1 MQRSDLAKFDLP
13 DSPGVYFFMRGG
25 DILYIGKATS
35 LQDRVRSYFAKD
47 LAAARSTAIAAMVE
61 RADEVRFVK
70 ADSVLEALIVE
81 ANLIK
86 KHQPPYNTD
95 ERDNKSFN
103 YLVITKEP
111 FPRIL
116 TIRGRELFDP
126 AAKKDFVVK
135 HLFGPYPHGGSLK
148 EALKIVRKIFPYR
161 DTCTPCESGEV
172 RLPQGITAKDRWG
185 SQTSPKS
192 GSGRCR
198 PCFNAQ
204 IGLCP
209 GVCSGQCSRLEY
221 AHNVRNITDLFKGN
235 FHGLKQRLIRE
246 MREAA
251 DDERFEEASA
261 IRRQVTTLEHIRDV
275 SLIKDDARIAP
286 GGSVRIEGYDVAH
299 TSGKETV
306 GVMTVVDG
314 GEALTSDYRKFKI
327 RTVGNDDPA
336 ALQEILER
344 RLAHTEWRYPKLIV
358 VDGGFTQLRRA
369 QAVLRKAGVAIPV
382 VGVVKDDRHKPVR
395 LIGDAKAASLFE
407 KDILLVNAEAHRF
420 AIEWHRKK
428 LRGRLTI

>member
-1 MQRSDLAKFDLP
+1 MQREDLARFDLP
-13 DSPGVYFFMRGG
+13 DTPGVYFFMRSG

-35 LQDRVRSYFAKD
+35 LQDRVRSYFSKD
-47 LAAARSTAIAAMVE
+47 LAATRSPAIAAMVE
-61 RADEVRFVK
+61 RSDEIRFLK
-70 ADSVLEALIVE
+70 ADSVLEALIQE

-103 YLVITKEP
+103 YLVVTKEP
-111 FPRIL
+111 YPRFK

-126 AAKKDFVVK
+126 TVKKDFVVK
-135 HLFGPYPHGGSLK
+135 HLFGPYPQGGALK

-161 DTCTPCESGEV
+161 DTCEPESG
-172 RLPQGITAKDRWG
+172 K
-185 SQTSPKS
+185 
-192 GSGRCR
+192 

-209 GVCSGQCSRLEY
+209 GVCSGACSRLEY

-251 DDERFEEASA
+251 DSEHFEEAGVL
-261 IRRQVTTLEHIRDV
+261 RRQVTALEHIRDV
-275 SLIKDDARIAP
+275 SLIKDESRIAP

-299 TSGKETV
+299 TAGKETV

-314 GEALTSDYRKFKI
+314 GEAMKSEYRKFTIK
-327 RTVGNDDPA
+327 TAGNDDPA
-336 ALQEILER
+336 SLQEMLER
-344 RLAHTEWRYPKLIV
+344 RLAHPWCVFLARCKRGHIV
-358 VDGGFTQLRRA
+358 CRKGDVITRSRA
-369 QAVLRKAGVAIPV
+369 Q
-382 VGVVKDDRHKPVR
+382 
-395 LIGDAKAASLFE
+395 
-407 KDILLVNAEAHRF
+407 LLCF
-420 AIEWHRKK
+420 
-428 LRGRLTI
+428 